1 MVTTPNER
9 VAPQMVVSATFVC
22 VCDEGNVTTGMAL
35 YQCMAIVS
43 ITDHVI
49 TSLHVCYMESDH
61 LWQSV
66 FGPYMSSSACILLT
80 GCTVYGSSNRWH
92 IGAIMHLEI

>member
-1 MVTTPNER
+1 
-9 VAPQMVVSATFVC
+9 MVVSATFVC
-22 VCDEGNVTTGMAL
+22 GCDEENVTTGMVL
-35 YQCMAIVS
+35 YQCMAIYHCPVS

-49 TSLHVCYMESDH
+49 TSLHVRYVESNH

-66 FGPYMSSSACILLT
+66 FGPYMTSSACMLLT